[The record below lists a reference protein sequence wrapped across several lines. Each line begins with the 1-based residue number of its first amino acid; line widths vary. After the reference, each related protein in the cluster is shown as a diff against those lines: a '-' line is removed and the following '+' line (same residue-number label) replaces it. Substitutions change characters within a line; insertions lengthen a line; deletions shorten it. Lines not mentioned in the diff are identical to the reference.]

1 MVILARPDETSY
13 LTVIFPL
20 SDQSPDAITVDPM
33 LWLAIVI
40 FIALAIAILRGGRL
54 VNLGDIE
61 LRSWWLLFIALGLQ
75 FGTRFLPDE
84 QWSSWVGV
92 AMVLVSFALLMVLVL
107 LNRTKPGM
115 WIAGLGVLMNFI
127 VIAVNGGMPVL
138 VGAAEVAS
146 GFTVTDPDLSG
157 SFKHV
162 LLDQTSH
169 LTFFADVIPLRLIG
183 IGEVISLGD
192 IFLALGLGVF
202 LEHELRRPRRYFK
215 RGAQAEPGSA
225 TRR

>member
-1 MVILARPDETSY
+1 
-13 LTVIFPL
+13 
-20 SDQSPDAITVDPM
+20 M

-40 FIALAIAILRGGRL
+40 FVSLVIAVLRGGRL

-61 LRSWWLLFIALGLQ
+61 LRAWWLLFLSLGLQ
-75 FGTRFLPDE
+75 VGTRWLPDGP
-84 QWSSWVGV
+84 SSEWVGV
-92 AMVLVSFALLMVLVL
+92 AMVLFSFALLMIMVVL
-107 LNRTKPGM
+107 NHTKPGM

-127 VIAVNGGMPVL
+127 VIAANGGMPVL
-138 VGAAEVAS
+138 AGAAEVAS
-146 GFTVTDPDLSG
+146 DFTITSPDLSG
-157 SFKHV
+157 TFKHV
-162 LLDQTSH
+162 ALDEGSR
-169 LTFFADVIPLRLIG
+169 LTFLADVIPLRFAG

-225 TRR
+225 SKR

>member
-1 MVILARPDETSY
+1 
-13 LTVIFPL
+13 
-20 SDQSPDAITVDPM
+20 M

-40 FIALAIAILRGGRL
+40 FLALASAVLRGGRL

-61 LRSWWLLFIALGLQ
+61 LRAWWLLVLAFGLQ
-75 FGTRFLPDE
+75 LGTAVVPEGGDWDWAGLT
-84 QWSSWVGV
+84 
-92 AMVLVSFALLMVLVL
+92 MVLVSFGLLMILVL

-115 WIAGLGVLMNFI
+115 WIAGLGVLMNFV

-138 VGAAEVAS
+138 AGAAEVAS
-146 GFTVTDPDLSG
+146 GFTVSDPDLSAT
-157 SFKHV
+157 FKHV
-162 LLDQTSH
+162 LLDETSE
-169 LTFFADVIPLRLIG
+169 LTFFADVIPLRLLG

-215 RGAQAEPGSA
+215 HGAQAQPGSA
-225 TRR
+225 SRP